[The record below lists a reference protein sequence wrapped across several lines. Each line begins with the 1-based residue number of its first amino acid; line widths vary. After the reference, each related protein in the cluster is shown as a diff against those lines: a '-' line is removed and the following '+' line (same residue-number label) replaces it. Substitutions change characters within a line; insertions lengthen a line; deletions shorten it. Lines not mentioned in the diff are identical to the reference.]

1 MHISTIALD
10 PDTARLV
17 RLGSF
22 RLLPYSCAFR
32 SRSSSRFGSARAQA
46 SDAAGERQQHKIG
59 VAGLFWESRE
69 RREATLWSL
78 CPRSGCAP
86 HSSLGTSCGAFAARW
101 AQARERC
108 SAWAAAGGR
117 SGRARSRKGQ
127 QRAASREARQ
137 KPVFRPHRLRRT
149 ASGSATLF
157 SSRPLVWTDYSI
169 YIYGTLYGVGH
180 IYALDTCLAIILS

>member
-1 MHISTIALD
+1 MRARQESPSRRCF
-10 PDTARLV
+10 PDSV
-17 RLGSF
+17 IFSF
-22 RLLPYSCAFR
+22 WICEGAGKR
-32 SRSSSRFGSARAQA
+32 
-46 SDAAGERQQHKIG
+46 DAAGERQQHKIG
-59 VAGLFWESRE
+59 CDAGLFWESRE
-69 RREATLWSL
+69 RSRHGGDSRLRAGWSL

-86 HSSLGTSCGAFAARW
+86 HSSLGTSCGAFAARR
-101 AQARERC
+101 AQTRARC
-108 SAWAAAGGR
+108 SAWDGGR